1 MTKHYYEIK
10 NYANIG
16 TAFDINA
23 YTALIVDLTKNGCE
37 VDPDTAVKVLSN
49 YQVGYRGVHQPTE
62 ERLAAEAA
70 ERAEQARKEQETLKA
85 SEEEVTV
92 EEEPTPA
99 QGEGEP
105 EAVEAS
111 KAAGVLAAE
120 AGLDINAIG
129 QELGKNKLTKPDV
142 EEYIKGLTAE

>member
-62 ERLAAEAA
+62 DRLKSEAEERAALAAE
-70 ERAEQARKEQETLKA
+70 EQNSQEEDK
-85 SEEEVTV
+85 EEESTV
-92 EEEPTPA
+92 EEQATPP
-99 QGEGEP
+99 QNEQE
-105 EAVEAS
+105 EESVEAS
-111 KAAGVLAAE
+111 KAARDLAKE
-120 AGLDINAIG
+120 QGLDINAIG
-129 QELGKNKLTKPDV
+129 QELGKSKLTKPEV
-142 EEYIKGLTAE
+142 QAYIESKQ

>member
-23 YTALIVDLTKNGCE
+23 YTALVVDLTKNGCE

-62 ERLAAEAA
+62 ERLAAEAE
-70 ERAEQARKEQETLKA
+70 ERAAVAAEDQDSQEEDK
-85 SEEEVTV
+85 
-92 EEEPTPA
+92 
-99 QGEGEP
+99 EGEP
-105 EAVEAS
+105 VVEDQIIPPQNEQEEESVEAS
-111 KAAGVLAAE
+111 KAARDLAKE
-120 AGLDINAIG
+120 QGLDIGTIG
-129 QELGKNKLTKPDV
+129 QELGKSKLTKPEV
-142 EEYIKGLTAE
+142 QAYIESKQ